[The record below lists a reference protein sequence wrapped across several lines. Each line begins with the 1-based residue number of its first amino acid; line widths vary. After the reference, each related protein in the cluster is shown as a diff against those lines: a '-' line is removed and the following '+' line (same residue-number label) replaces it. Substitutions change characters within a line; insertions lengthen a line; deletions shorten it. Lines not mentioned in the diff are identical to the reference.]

1 MSARRRH
8 SDAYDRIYA
17 VVKLIPRGR
26 VATYGQVAALAG
38 LGRQAR
44 MVGYALH
51 ALPVGARVPWQRVIN
66 AAGRISDRANPR
78 AALRQRELLEAEG
91 VEFDGGDRVSLQRYR
106 WRPRTPI
113 LRDAPCAGTTIER
126 PTAEYGTTLA

>member
-1 MSARRRH
+1 MTAREGRY
-8 SDAYDRIYA
+8 SDGYDRIYA
-17 VVKLIPRGR
+17 VVKRIPRGR

-66 AAGRISDRANPR
+66 AAGRISERANPH

-91 VEFDGGDRVSLQRYR
+91 VEFDDRGRVSLQRYR

-113 LRDAPCAGTTIER
+113 LLEQDRAG
-126 PTAEYGTTLA
+126 ATLENGMFA